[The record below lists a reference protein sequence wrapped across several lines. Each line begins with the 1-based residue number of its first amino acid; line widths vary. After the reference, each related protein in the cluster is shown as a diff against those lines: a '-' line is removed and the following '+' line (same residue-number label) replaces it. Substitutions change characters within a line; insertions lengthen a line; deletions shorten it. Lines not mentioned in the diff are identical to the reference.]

1 MSERGILWRIVAG
14 QILLLVLF
22 LGTVEV
28 VVQKGIVGRLYLSA
42 PTQVVQEL
50 VKLLQQSETF
60 RNLYVT
66 LLEFTL
72 GFGLSVVLGFGI
84 GLFLVLVSRAE
95 QFFNP
100 FLSALMAIPKV
111 TIVPLLTLWL
121 GIGLVHK
128 VAVVFLFCIFPI
140 IYNTVAGI
148 KQTSENYL
156 KVARVFEATSYQTVT
171 KVILPS
177 AVPSIFAGLR
187 VSAGSGLIGALF
199 GEMLAS
205 KEGLGNMLVQSTSLY
220 DTARVFAL
228 ITVVT
233 VVSILIIAFINLLEK
248 KVFLRWKS
256 S

>member
-1 MSERGILWRIVAG
+1 
-14 QILLLVLF
+14 
-22 LGTVEV
+22 
-28 VVQKGIVGRLYLSA
+28 
-42 PTQVVQEL
+42 
-50 VKLLQQSETF
+50 
-60 RNLYVT
+60 
-66 LLEFTL
+66 LEFAL
-72 GFGLSVVLGFGI
+72 GFGLSVVSGFGI